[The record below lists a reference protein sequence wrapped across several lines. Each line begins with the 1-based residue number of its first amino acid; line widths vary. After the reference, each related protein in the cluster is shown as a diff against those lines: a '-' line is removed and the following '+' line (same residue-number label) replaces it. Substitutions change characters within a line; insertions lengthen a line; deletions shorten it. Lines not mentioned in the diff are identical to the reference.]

1 MSATRPRRYGSIVN
15 IAERCAASFPSNSL
29 RTAKGM
35 RDFIRKPSGP
45 ILSML
50 WGRNRQVERV
60 AILPVHRA
68 VGRLGDPGRVPMLV
82 TLPPQNALPGAVII
96 ERPSPPTLPI
106 GCGLLTSRISR
117 PWRAFSFSPSFSS
130 RATTTRVAGTRRSD
144 ISHPP
149 NLIGAWLRP
158 RAPLLEVKSENS
170 PPNRASIRL
179 HTSRV
184 AAKASQAARSD
195 RCNSTPDQGLAAPIR
210 ADLRSSSPK

>member
-15 IAERCAASFPSNSL
+15 IAERCAASLASNSL
-29 RTAKGM
+29 RRAKRM
-35 RDFIRKPSGP
+35 RDFIPKPSGP
-45 ILSML
+45 ISGML
-50 WGRNRQVERV
+50 WEWNRQVERV

-68 VGRLGDPGRVPMLV
+68 VGRLGNPGRVPMLV
-82 TLPPQNALPGAVII
+82 TLPPQNELPGAVII

-106 GCGLLTSRISR
+106 GCGLLTSRIPR

-158 RAPLLEVKSENS
+158 RVPPLEVKSKTLHQTE
-170 PPNRASIRL
+170 PASGSIPAQLRPKL
-179 HTSRV
+179 R
-184 AAKASQAARSD
+184 KRRD
-195 RCNSTPDQGLAAPIR
+195 RIGAIVHRIR
-210 ADLRSSSPK
+210 ALQHPLVRI

>member
-15 IAERCAASFPSNSL
+15 IAERCAASLASNSL
-29 RTAKGM
+29 RTAKRM
-35 RDFIRKPSGP
+35 RDFIPKPSGP
-45 ILSML
+45 VLSVL
-50 WGRNRQVERV
+50 WERNRQVERV

-68 VGRLGDPGRVPMLV
+68 VGRLGNPGRVPMLV
-82 TLPPQNALPGAVII
+82 ALPPQNALSGAVII

-106 GCGLLTSRISR
+106 GCGLLTSRIPR

-158 RAPLLEVKSENS
+158 RVPPLEVKSKTLHQTE
-170 PPNRASIRL
+170 PASGSIPAQLRPKL
-179 HTSRV
+179 R
-184 AAKASQAARSD
+184 KRRD
-195 RCNSTPDQGLAAPIR
+195 RIGAIVHRIR
-210 ADLRSSSPK
+210 ALQHPFVRI